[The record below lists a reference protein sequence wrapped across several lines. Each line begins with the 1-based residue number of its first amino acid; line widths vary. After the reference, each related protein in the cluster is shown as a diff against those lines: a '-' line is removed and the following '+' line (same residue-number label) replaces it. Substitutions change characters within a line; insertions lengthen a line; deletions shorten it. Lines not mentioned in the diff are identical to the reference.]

1 MQGREAL
8 QQSAPATAP
17 WTPVLLAAGA
27 EPVLAPSGPAA
38 ALAASAPAPGPGS
51 HSRAWR
57 AGGSAEDIINAGSR
71 GSDPSSGKLST
82 APAPAPYETGQERAA
97 TEQAAEKGSH
107 GSASSPRAVPGSAA
121 AIEAG
126 SNASDEVIVGT
137 DDPYARGG
145 HHVLPLVR
153 RRCCHWCIISLLF
166 SVDSDCAEH
175 ARLTEDDGPGA

>member
-137 DDPYARGG
+137 DDRMRVEATMSYPWCAGG
-145 HHVLPLVR
+145 AVIGVSFH
-153 RRCCHWCIISLLF
+153 RCSHKTVTALSTR
-166 SVDSDCAEH
+166 A
-175 ARLTEDDGPGA
+175 